1 MIRLRVVVA
10 TLIAVCL
17 FAWADVLIWQRLV
30 EGREWLPAFDGRYHD
45 GWRVM
50 RDALIIVGLLL
61 LEGRWLER
69 VFFAGTLFLFS
80 VNGVVDVLYYW
91 LDGRGLPVDFAWPC
105 DAWHICWGGGTLGR
119 DAFLLNI
126 ALWTALW
133 IALWSAMPLAERIL
147 RRYQAER
154 EKEH

>member
-69 VFFAGTLFLFS
+69 VFFADPRL
-80 VNGVVDVLYYW
+80 V
-91 LDGRGLPVDFAWPC
+91 PAC
-105 DAWHICWGGGTLGR
+105 AAC
-119 DAFLLNI
+119 
-126 ALWTALW
+126 
-133 IALWSAMPLAERIL
+133 
-147 RRYQAER
+147 
-154 EKEH
+154 